1 MRYFFLSFNYERHC
15 ESEYFFGFKSILCS
29 SAGYPTQ
36 KECKDALLSQ
46 IPDAKSIIILGIT
59 EFATKE
65 DFETFK
71 SEL

>member
-1 MRYFFLSFNYERHC
+1 MRYFFLSFNYEHPTG
-15 ESEYFFGFKSILCS
+15 FGFQNLTC
-29 SAGYPTQ
+29 AFTGHPTQ
-36 KECKDALLSQ
+36 KECKDALLLKM
-46 IPDAKSIIILGIT
+46 PHAKNIVLLGVT